1 MNQFILFILDHLKSA
16 LLLALFA
23 VIICGI
29 LLFFTKKRFDA
40 KYQGTKTFPMK
51 KMLLFLVF
59 VGYIVVLLCATILR
73 GIYGGGLNLHLFSG
87 WIEAWNNFSI
97 KSWLNLLLN
106 IALFIPLGFL
116 LPLLSKKFENP
127 LLSFS
132 TGFGTSL
139 GLEVLQLFMKRGLFD
154 VDDLFTNTLGNFI
167 GYSCMMFLLTLK
179 NRPPKMKQKLIGSC
193 IVPITTLAVITGI
206 FTTYH
211 FKEYGNLPY
220 APTYRLDTS
229 NITWKLSTDLS
240 NTPCEA
246 LICQTTPFNKEA
258 CDAFGHEFMERIG
271 YADNMDVHY
280 YEEETY
286 FMNRTSGHFLEVSI
300 YDGSYRFH
308 EIGID
313 NNATPIQADEATIR
327 KALEFYG
334 ICIPENAIFAY
345 EENGWHTFTVERTD
359 NAQELGGTLRCQYTD
374 ENKLCE
380 IQNKLVKYKPYK
392 TETILSP
399 MEAYEK
405 LKNGECSNNGYFEYY
420 KPQEVEI
427 ISCELE
433 YQIDTKGF
441 YQPVYAFKIVLDG
454 VNEEGI
460 LFYVSGM

>member
-16 LLLALFA
+16 LLLAFFA
-23 VIICGI
+23 VVICSI
-29 LLFFTKKRFDA
+29 LLFFAKKRFDT

-51 KMLLFLVF
+51 KMLLVLVF
-59 VGYIVVLLCATILR
+59 VAYIVVLLCSTILR
-73 GIYGGGLNLHLFSG
+73 GTYGGGLSLHLFSG

-127 LLSFS
+127 LLSFG

-139 GLEVLQLFMKRGLFD
+139 AIEVLQLFMKRGLFD

-167 GYSCMMFLLTLK
+167 GYSFIMFLLILK
-179 NRPPKMKQKLIGSC
+179 NHPPKMKQKLIGSC
-193 IVPITTLAVITGI
+193 VVPITTIAVIAGI

-220 APTYRLDTS
+220 APTYRINTS
-229 NITWKLSTDLS
+229 DITWNLSTDLS
-240 NTPCEA
+240 NTPCEV
-246 LICQTTPFNKEA
+246 LICQATPFDKKA
-258 CDAFGHEFMERIG
+258 CDAFGYEFMERIG
-271 YADNMDVHY
+271 YADDMTVQY

-286 FMNRTSGHFLEVSI
+286 FMNHSSGHFLEVSI

-313 NNATPIQADEATIR
+313 NNATPAQTDEATIR

-334 ICIPENAIFAY
+334 ISVPENAIFSY
-345 EENGWHTFTVERTD
+345 EEDGWHIFTVERTD
-359 NAQELGGTLRCQYTD
+359 NAQEIGGTLRCQYTTD
-374 ENKLCE
+374 NTICE
-380 IQNKLVKYKPYK
+380 IQNNLVKYKPYK

-405 LKNGECSNNGYFEYY
+405 LKNGEFSNSGYFEYHL
-420 KPQEVEI
+420 PQEVEI

-441 YQPVYAFKIVLDG
+441 YQPVYAFEVILDDA
-454 VNEEGI
+454 NADSII
-460 LFYVSGM
+460 LYVSAM

>member
-1 MNQFILFILDHLKSA
+1 MNQFILFILDYLKSA
-16 LLLALFA
+16 LFLALFA
-23 VIICGI
+23 VVICGI
-29 LLFFTKKRFDA
+29 LLFFVKKRFDT
-40 KYQGTKTFPMK
+40 KYHGTKTFPMK
-51 KMLLFLVF
+51 KTLLFLVF
-59 VGYIVVLLCATILR
+59 IGYFIVLLCATILR
-73 GIYGGGLNLHLFSG
+73 GTYGGGFHLHLFSG

-127 LLSFS
+127 LLSFG

-139 GLEVLQLFMKRGLFD
+139 GIEIFQLFMKRGLFD

-167 GYSCMMFLLTLK
+167 GYSCIMFLLTLK

-193 IVPITTLAVITGI
+193 VVPITTLAVIAGI

-240 NTPCEA
+240 DAPHEI
-246 LICQTTPFNKEA
+246 LIYQATPFNKEA
-258 CDAFGHEFMERIG
+258 CDAFGYAFMENIG
-271 YADNMDVHY
+271 YADNISVQY

-286 FMNRTSGHFLEVSI
+286 FMNHVSGHFLEVSI

-308 EIGID
+308 EIGTD
-313 NNATPIQADEATIR
+313 SNATPIQADETTIR
-327 KALEFYG
+327 NALEFYG
-334 ICIPENAIFAY
+334 ISIPENAIFAY
-345 EENGWHTFTVERTD
+345 EKNGWHTFTVERTD
-359 NAQELGGTLRCQYTD
+359 NAQEISGTLRCQYTD

-380 IQNKLVKYKPYK
+380 IQNHLIKQTPYK
-392 TETILSP
+392 TERILSLI
-399 MEAYEK
+399 EAYEK
-405 LKNGECSNNGYFEYY
+405 LKNGEFSNNGYFEYY
-420 KPQEVEI
+420 SPQEVEI

-441 YQPVYAFKIVLDG
+441 YQPVYAFKVVLDG
-454 VNEEGI
+454 AKEDTI
-460 LFYVSGM
+460 RFYVSAM